1 MVKVFMAIIITSM
14 PNWPSVRYQG
24 YIYPDM
30 ETCESY
36 NQIMIDDFKAYA
48 RSVGDEPIHFQ
59 SFCFEAES
67 FPIEEM
73 FDQPSINL

>member
-1 MVKVFMAIIITSM
+1 
-14 PNWPSVRYQG
+14 
-24 YIYPDM
+24 
-30 ETCESY
+30 
-36 NQIMIDDFKAYA
+36 MIDEFKAYA

>member
-1 MVKVFMAIIITSM
+1 
-14 PNWPSVRYQG
+14 
-24 YIYPDM
+24 
-30 ETCESY
+30 
-36 NQIMIDDFKAYA
+36 MIEDFKAYA

-73 FDQPSINL
+73 FDQPSVNL

>member
-1 MVKVFMAIIITSM
+1 MAIIITSM

-48 RSVGDEPIHFQ
+48 RSQGDKDIHFQ

-67 FPIEEM
+67 YHIEGL
-73 FDQPSINL
+73 FDETINL